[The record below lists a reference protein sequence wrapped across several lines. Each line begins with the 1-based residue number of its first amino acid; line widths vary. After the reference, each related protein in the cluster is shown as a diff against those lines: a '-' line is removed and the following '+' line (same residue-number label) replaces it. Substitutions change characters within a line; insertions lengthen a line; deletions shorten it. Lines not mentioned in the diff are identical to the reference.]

1 MFDRLKKNWKKFLS
15 VPAGT
20 RFRRRY
26 EAHRHQQGGLL
37 RKLVVIGVGS
47 LVVLLGIIMMVLPGP
62 GVLVALLGAA
72 LIAEESL
79 FVARALDR
87 IDLWARG
94 PIRRWRRWR
103 ASRRRRN
110 A

>member
-1 MFDRLKKNWKKFLS
+1 MFERLKKNWKKFLS

-20 RFRRRY
+20 RFRSRY
-26 EAHRHQQGGLL
+26 ETHRHKQGGLL
-37 RKLVVIGVGS
+37 RKVLIIALGS
-47 LVVLLGIIMMVLPGP
+47 LVVLLGIVLMVLPGP

-103 ASRRRRN
+103 ASRRRRK